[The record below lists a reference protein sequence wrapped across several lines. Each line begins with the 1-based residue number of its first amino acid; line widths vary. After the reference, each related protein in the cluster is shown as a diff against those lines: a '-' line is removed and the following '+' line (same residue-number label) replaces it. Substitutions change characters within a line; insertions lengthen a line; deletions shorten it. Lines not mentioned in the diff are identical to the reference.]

1 MTDPFNTTKDQV
13 KFWQAKF
20 DSEFERAKAYEMDI
34 VYLNYKIKELE
45 RKVSELESDNRTL
58 HEMLNKAEAR

>member
-1 MTDPFNTTKDQV
+1 MTDPFNTDKYQV

-34 VYLNYKIKELE
+34 VYMNYKINQLQQEIELL
-45 RKVSELESDNRTL
+45 KADNRLL
-58 HEMLNKAEAR
+58 HEELNKAEAR